1 MKKSRILVG
10 IWMLFLV
17 LAYLVSASITIG
29 IAAVATV
36 LLRPFS
42 AFFLSI
48 AMKNKVTCYFEVP
61 DMAEKD
67 KQVYGKLIFENHSL
81 LPGQDCLRAELLFQN
96 LLTGEKEICHL
107 DSMAAGKEK
116 TETKWSVCSNCWRGH
131 QNIRA
136 ETSGQ

>member
-36 LLRPFS
+36 LLGFFC
-42 AFFLSI
+42 FFLSI

-61 DMAEKD
+61 DMAEKEQ
-67 KQVYGKLIFENHSL
+67 QVYGKLIFENHSL
-81 LPGQDCLRAELLFQN
+81 LPAGRLRAELLFQN
-96 LLTGEKEICHL
+96 LLSL
-107 DSMAAGKEK
+107 
-116 TETKWSVCSNCWRGH
+116 H
-131 QNIRA
+131 Q
-136 ETSGQ
+136 